1 MGSSIIEMVIVLV
14 AAAVM
19 TVLGIQ
25 QDVAK
30 HRAEV
35 LATEGQNEL
44 TIVDALGE
52 WANDNYAT
60 ILSAYNSS
68 GSSTITSGP
77 WKTTD

>member
-14 AAAVM
+14 AAAAM

-30 HRAEV
+30 HRAGV

-44 TIVDALGE
+44 TIVDDPLGLYGE
-52 WANDNYAT
+52 RIVEHHAADDRAVVYRR
-60 ILSAYNSS
+60 
-68 GSSTITSGP
+68 
-77 WKTTD
+77 

>member
-35 LATEGQNEL
+35 LATEGRE
-44 TIVDALGE
+44 
-52 WANDNYAT
+52 
-60 ILSAYNSS
+60 
-68 GSSTITSGP
+68 
-77 WKTTD
+77 